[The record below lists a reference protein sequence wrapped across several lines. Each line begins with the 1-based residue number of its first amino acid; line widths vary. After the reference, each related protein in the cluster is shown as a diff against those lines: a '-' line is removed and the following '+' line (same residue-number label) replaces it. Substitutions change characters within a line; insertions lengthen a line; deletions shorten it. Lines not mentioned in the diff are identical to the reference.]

1 MELMGRGE
9 WVPGG
14 AMGVPSAAIRR
25 ELPRGESSNS
35 ARAEDRQEIPQPR
48 PPRPEPAPPEP
59 DPQPPMPKPP
69 V

>member
-14 AMGVPSAAIRR
+14 TMGVPSAAIRR